1 MTFDGSEWLEFTVH
15 GTGVDRIDFGVNVW
29 PDSTGAV
36 GSTGRSSPPSISEA
50 CESAHYTGYTVRD
63 GRTIR
68 LVGCQAGTVIIR
80 LGEYVGDDYDYVLF
94 RQYTVTVSGGP

>member
-1 MTFDGSEWLEFTVH
+1 MGPAWTAST
-15 GTGVDRIDFGVNVW
+15 FGVNVW

-36 GSTGRSSPPSISEA
+36 GSTGRPSPPSISEA